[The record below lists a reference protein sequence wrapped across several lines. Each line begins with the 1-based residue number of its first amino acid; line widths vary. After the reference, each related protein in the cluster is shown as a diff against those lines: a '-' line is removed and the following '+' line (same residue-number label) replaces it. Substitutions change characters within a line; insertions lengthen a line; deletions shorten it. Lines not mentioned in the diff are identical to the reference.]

1 MSTKTMSSAP
11 QPPVGSTASRQAGLP
26 VKHDLRLA
34 YSLSLLLALLSDRRS
49 RRRAPVPAG
58 HLPHGRGI
66 PGLCPGGPVLPSLR
80 RLPILLISMWLARRG
95 KLAACSAGPVC
106 FFMSCTAMSRTFVG
120 VPFGPLFLPY
130 LLLIVLSACA
140 VIALV
145 ASMEHEEAV
154 RLRLAGTA
162 KATGIF
168 LIVITSLFVL
178 LAVSEII
185 TAAANQSPVEPLQRA
200 LWIADLATIAPA
212 ALAGGILLLR
222 RKAPGYASAPGLL
235 LAYGLLFLGLL
246 PVMVFQG
253 LYRGAAVSVTGLLMM
268 LVLGLISVV
277 LLALFWE
284 APEELRRPTRHLR
297 PSSRSSHRALAE
309 CSIPR
314 YRSVTPAGH
323 CPSASQCRHN
333 PNGVYLTF
341 PEFCWIIFHGS
352 RNRPRPER

>member
-34 YSLSLLLALLSDRRS
+34 YTLSLLLALLMAAAAVAGLLFRPAIYPTEEVFLAF
-49 RRRAPVPAG
+49 APVDLF
-58 HLPHGRGI
+58 HLLVG
-66 PGLCPGGPVLPSLR
+66 
-80 RLPILLISMWLARRG
+80 LPILLISMWLARRG
-95 KLAACSAGPVC
+95 KLAGLLCWPGVLLYVMYSYV
-106 FFMSCTAMSRTFVG
+106 TNLVG

-130 LLLIVLSACA
+130 LLLIVLSAYA

-145 ASMEHEEAV
+145 ASIDAEAV
-154 RLRLAGTA
+154 RLRLAGTAPA

-185 TAAANQSPVEPLQRA
+185 TAAANQSPVSRLQRA

-222 RKAPGYASAPGLL
+222 RKAPGYAGAPGLL

-246 PVMVFQG
+246 PVMVFQA
-253 LYRGAAVSVTGLLMM
+253 LYGGAAVDVAGLLMM

-277 LLALFWE
+277 LLALFLRGAE
-284 APEELRRPTRHLR
+284 PEE
-297 PSSRSSHRALAE
+297 AAE
-309 CSIPR
+309 
-314 YRSVTPAGH
+314 TNPASTAKQ
-323 CPSASQCRHN
+323 P
-333 PNGVYLTF
+333 
-341 PEFCWIIFHGS
+341 
-352 RNRPRPER
+352 